1 VNSVPSSVHGGVGA
15 ELMWVP
21 LTGNEIVHKTCVG
34 PVVLGMI
41 PCFCRVLNPG
51 LPWFCHLYRL
61 SCESPLPTQGNFTV
75 QSGYLLQYQALKYS
89 FRRIICL
96 CYT

>member
-1 VNSVPSSVHGGVGA
+1 MNSVPSSVHGGVGA

-51 LPWFCHLYRL
+51 LP
-61 SCESPLPTQGNFTV
+61 
-75 QSGYLLQYQALKYS
+75 
-89 FRRIICL
+89 
-96 CYT
+96 